1 MKIPCM
7 VIIDGLDTFA
17 VFRCSEF
24 AFFTT
29 DFNANLSEVHQL
41 LSTLIL
47 VLKVVF
53 AGFDSFSPSIFSSNL
68 RTATIIS
75 REVGWIHCSAV
86 FFSFFIYAVV
96 RSLLFFSRSYISLLV
111 TYTLLHPS
119 VRLGAHCCVRRQL
132 WFVFPEHSSFVL
144 LNT

>member
-1 MKIPCM
+1 MPALKIRHTYTFFRAVLKMESYTMKIPCM

-17 VFRCSEF
+17 IFRCSEF

-53 AGFDSFSPSIFSSNL
+53 AGFDSFSPSIFS
-68 RTATIIS
+68 
-75 REVGWIHCSAV
+75 
-86 FFSFFIYAVV
+86 F
-96 RSLLFFSRSYISLLV
+96 
-111 TYTLLHPS
+111 
-119 VRLGAHCCVRRQL
+119 
-132 WFVFPEHSSFVL
+132 
-144 LNT
+144 